1 MKNIVLFEPA
11 AKVYISAKGGL
22 VTDINKAKLYTSEEA
37 VKMLNELRK
46 YNQIF
51 EMKLKEVK

>member
-11 AKVYISAKGGL
+11 AKVYISVKGGL
-22 VTDINKAKLYTSEEA
+22 VTDINKAKLYTFEEA
-37 VKMLNELRK
+37 IKMLNELRK

-51 EMKLKEVK
+51 EMKLKEVQ